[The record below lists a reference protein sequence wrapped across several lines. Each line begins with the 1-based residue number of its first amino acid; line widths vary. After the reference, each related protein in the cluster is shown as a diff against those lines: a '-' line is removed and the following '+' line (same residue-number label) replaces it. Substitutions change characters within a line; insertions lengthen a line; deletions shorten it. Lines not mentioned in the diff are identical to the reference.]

1 MSSSFLRFYKFFY
14 ASIILFLIDQLS
26 KSYISKLFPNSIG
39 IHRDLFV
46 TSNGSQRIS
55 IIDWNFGVNEIERSM
70 EVHTPLF
77 SISRIDNPNLA
88 FGINIGNGFDV
99 LINGLTIILTVL
111 IIYFL
116 YKSSMEKGVL

>member
-1 MSSSFLRFYKFFY
+1 MTSSFLRFYKFFY

-26 KSYISKLFPNSIG
+26 KSYISKLFPNPVG

-70 EVHTPLF
+70 GVHTPLF

-99 LINGLTIILTVL
+99 LIR
-111 IIYFL
+111 
-116 YKSSMEKGVL
+116 

>member
-70 EVHTPLF
+70 GVHTPLF